1 MWHEAVIKLC
11 AVGLG
16 TLLLASGG
24 VGASCQSDGSR
35 SDGSRLDDQ
44 KNKGREADLP
54 SSEAGTTD
62 QQKQDAND
70 SPQEKASK
78 GKTRFRFGTVT
89 VGSGYTHFSA
99 GVFAS
104 PFWGYGFAPYTFAYD
119 PFFYAPFYY
128 PSFYGPFLPDL
139 AYRADKG
146 EVRLEAKPS
155 AASVYL
161 DDAYAGT
168 AGKLKHMWLA
178 PGAYDLTVSAID
190 GSIFHQRIYV
200 LSGRSLKIKAKFVA
214 RNE

>member
-1 MWHEAVIKLC
+1 MWREAVIKLC
-11 AVGLG
+11 AVALG
-16 TLLLASGG
+16 SLLLASGA
-24 VGASCQSDGSR
+24 VGASCQSAGS
-35 SDGSRLDDQ
+35 LVDDQ

-54 SSEAGTTD
+54 SSEAGTSD
-62 QQKQDAND
+62 QQKQDATD
-70 SPQEKASK
+70 SPQERASK

-89 VGSGYTHFSA
+89 LGAGYTHFPA
-99 GVFAS
+99 GFFAS
-104 PFWGYGFAPYTFAYD
+104 PFRGYGFPSYAFAYD
-119 PFFYAPFYY
+119 PLFYAPFYY
-128 PSFYGPFLPDL
+128 PSFYGPSLPDL

-155 AASVYL
+155 SASVYL